1 MIDLHTHILPHID
14 DGATSYDNAI
24 TMVRHAVADGVTTL
38 VATPHSHHVRGR
50 DIPAATRHLQA
61 LADAEGLD
69 VTLLPGSEVRIV
81 AGLDAA
87 YRAGSLQTIADGPWL
102 LLELPLHDEWPLP
115 LVLGAIERLR
125 AEGARPI
132 LAHAERYPFVHK
144 RPAAVAEIVAL
155 GVPAQI
161 NACSLFYRESDPDRR
176 AADALIHAGLAHLI
190 ASDAH
195 NIRYRPPGIAAALDR
210 ANQLAGA
217 ETARR
222 MQALAR
228 AIVAGCDVEI
238 PAP

>member
-14 DGATSYDNAI
+14 DGATSWDTAVA
-24 TMVRHAVADGVTTL
+24 MVRRAVEDGVGTL

-50 DIPAATRHLQA
+50 DIRGATQRLQE

-69 VTLLPGSEVRIV
+69 VTILPGSEVRIV

-87 YRAGSLQTIADGPWL
+87 WRAGELQSIDDGPWL

-125 AEGARPI
+125 AVGARPI

-144 RPAAVAEIVAL
+144 RPAAVAEIIAL
-155 GVPAQI
+155 GVPVQV
-161 NACSLFYRESDPDRR
+161 NAASLFYRESDLDRR
-176 AADALIHAGLAHLI
+176 AAEALIHAGLAHLI

-195 NIRYRPPGIAAALDR
+195 NVRYRPPGISAAMERVAK
-210 ANQLAGA
+210 LASRDVA
-217 ETARR
+217 AR
-222 MQALAR
+222 MQELAR
-228 AIVAGCDVEI
+228 AIVERREVDVS
-238 PAP
+238 